1 MFSSLLQLLSGHS
14 PQRDMKGRRALVAAI
29 NDAEQGLSGRSDGD
43 LYLEA
48 NALRVRAGNGET
60 GKKLLIDSFSL
71 VREAARRTLG
81 QRHYDVQ
88 LIGGMI
94 LDEGR
99 IAEMRT
105 GEGKTLVA
113 ALPTFLNALSGKG
126 VHVVTVNEYLA
137 RRDAEM
143 IGQVHRFLGLSVGV
157 IGQGMGEMD
166 RRMSYACDVTY
177 GTNSEFGFDYLRDNL
192 KFDMSHMVQR
202 GHHYAIVDEVDSI
215 LIDEARTPLIISG
228 PSDDR
233 SGLYVAVDSI
243 VSRLTHAEVAVDE
256 KHRNVILTDQGIE
269 SLEILMRNASM
280 LAPDASLYDHG
291 NGTLVHH
298 VNLALR
304 AHHLFRR
311 DKEYIVRNGEVLIV
325 DEHTGRTMIGR
336 RYSEGQHQAI
346 EAKERVAIQP
356 ENVTLSSVTYQNYF
370 RMYGKLSGMTG
381 TAMTERD
388 EFEQIY
394 ELSVVPVPTNR
405 PVLRKDEDDEIF
417 LTAEDKYA
425 AIVEA
430 VKDAKRRGQPVL
442 VGTPSVEKSEIL
454 ARLLEREGF
463 RQNSFEPLVDGD
475 EGTDAERVFQVLNAR
490 HHEHEAHI
498 IAQAGLPGAI
508 TIATNMAGRGTD
520 IQLGGN
526 AEARIEDELAG
537 MPEGEERTAHES
549 RIRQEVARLREQVV
563 AAGGLF
569 VIGAE
574 RHESRR
580 IDNQLR
586 GRSGRQGDPGLS
598 RFYVSLEDDVA
609 RIFGSERMRS
619 LLPTLGMQQGES
631 LKHPVLSR
639 AMEKAQARIE
649 AMHFDIR
656 KNLIKYDDEVNKQR
670 QAIFGYRTKI
680 MTDTD
685 LTEIIEDMRDEAL
698 QGIVS
703 RHIPED
709 SYPEQWDAVGLASDV
724 GTVLGL
730 NLPIEEWV
738 KEEGVGEDEIVQR
751 VSDAANALVSDIE
764 AAVGPQSMQN
774 AYRIIILTT
783 FDRLWQEH
791 LVAIEG
797 LRAVI
802 GFRGVAQRD
811 PIVEFRT
818 DAFNMFQDM
827 MREVRLQVTSS
838 VLSIRP
844 AVPEEVAA

>member
-1 MFSSLLQLLSGHS
+1 MLSGILRLLSGNS
-14 PQRDMKGRRALVAAI
+14 PAKDMRDRQSLVASI
-29 NDAEQGLSGRSDGD
+29 NDAESVLARHTDDGLAG
-43 LYLEA
+43 LAHE
-48 NALRVRAGNGET
+48 LRGRAGNGET
-60 GKKLLIDSFSL
+60 GNRILIDSFAL

-137 RRDAEM
+137 RRDAEL

-157 IGQGMGEMD
+157 IGQGMGEME
-166 RRMSYACDVTY
+166 RRMAYACDVTY

-192 KFDMSHMVQR
+192 KFDMGHMVQR

-233 SGLYVAVDSI
+233 SGHYIAFDTL

-280 LAPDASLYDHG
+280 LAPEASLYDHG

-311 DKEYIVRNGEVLIV
+311 DKDYIVRNGEVLIV

-356 ENVTLSSVTYQNYF
+356 ENVTLSSVTYQNLF

-394 ELSVVPVPTNR
+394 NLSVVPVPTNL
-405 PVLRKDEDDEIF
+405 PVQRKDEDDEVF
-417 LTAEDKYA
+417 LTAQDKYA

-430 VKDAKRRGQPVL
+430 IKDAKGRGQPVL

-454 ARLLEREGF
+454 ARLLEQEGF

-475 EGTDAERVFQVLNAR
+475 DGTDAERVFQVLNAR

-526 AEARIEDELAG
+526 AEARIEAELAG
-537 MPEGEERTAHES
+537 MPDGVERTAHEI
-549 RIRQEVARLREQVV
+549 RIRTEVSRLREKVI

-598 RFYVSLEDDVA
+598 RFYVSMEDDVA
-609 RIFGSERMRS
+609 RIFGSEKMRA
-619 LLPTLGMQQGES
+619 LLPSG
-631 LKHPVLSR
+631 
-639 AMEKAQARIE
+639 
-649 AMHFDIR
+649 
-656 KNLIKYDDEVNKQR
+656 
-670 QAIFGYRTKI
+670 
-680 MTDTD
+680 
-685 LTEIIEDMRDEAL
+685 
-698 QGIVS
+698 
-703 RHIPED
+703 
-709 SYPEQWDAVGLASDV
+709 
-724 GTVLGL
+724 
-730 NLPIEEWV
+730 
-738 KEEGVGEDEIVQR
+738 
-751 VSDAANALVSDIE
+751 
-764 AAVGPQSMQN
+764 
-774 AYRIIILTT
+774 
-783 FDRLWQEH
+783 
-791 LVAIEG
+791 
-797 LRAVI
+797 
-802 GFRGVAQRD
+802 
-811 PIVEFRT
+811 
-818 DAFNMFQDM
+818 
-827 MREVRLQVTSS
+827 
-838 VLSIRP
+838 
-844 AVPEEVAA
+844 